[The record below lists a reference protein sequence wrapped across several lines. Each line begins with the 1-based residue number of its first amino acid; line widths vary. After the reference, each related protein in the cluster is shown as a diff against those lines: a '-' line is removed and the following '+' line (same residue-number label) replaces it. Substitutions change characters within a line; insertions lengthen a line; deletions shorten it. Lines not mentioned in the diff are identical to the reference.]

1 MIAHGPIWQ
10 MYIQSTDT
18 ASSVLKLRSKEY
30 LSSGFQNLMLRLI
43 SLNIEPL
50 MTLRRPLA
58 AVLGLLVF
66 SIAVSA
72 DAQETL
78 RIGYQ
83 KSSTL
88 ITLLK
93 TRGTLEKAL
102 NANHIDVSWHEF
114 PSGLPLLEALN
125 VGNVDISADVADTVP
140 IFAQAAE
147 AQLTYFAQEAPSPA
161 AQAIVV
167 RKDSPIQQLADLKG
181 KKIAVTKAAG
191 AHYLLIA
198 ALNKAG
204 LAFTDIQPAYLSP
217 ADGRAAFENNKVD
230 AWVTWEPFLTS
241 VQRQLPTRT
250 LADGAGLASYK
261 RYYLTGTPYA
271 KAHPEVLR
279 VVFAE
284 LEKTGQW
291 VKAHPQE
298 AATVLGP
305 LWGNLDAA
313 TVEAA
318 NAHRSYQVQP
328 VTLEQLGEQQQI
340 ADAFFKAG
348 LLPKAVDARAV
359 QTWQP

>member
-1 MIAHGPIWQ
+1 MPLFSLH
-10 MYIQSTDT
+10 
-18 ASSVLKLRSKEY
+18 
-30 LSSGFQNLMLRLI
+30 RLFI
-43 SLNIEPL
+43 
-50 MTLRRPLA
+50 TGLA
-58 AVLGLLVF
+58 TLGLCTAL
-66 SIAVSA
+66 SA
-72 DAQETL
+72 QAEETV

-93 TRGTLEKAL
+93 TQGTLEKAL
-102 NANHIDVSWHEF
+102 KADGIDVTWHEF

-140 IFAQAAE
+140 IFAQAAQ
-147 AQLTYFAQEAPSPA
+147 AKLTYFAQEAPSPQ

-191 AHYLLIA
+191 THYLLIA

-204 LAFTDIQPAYLSP
+204 LAFSDIEPAYLTP

-250 LADGAGLASYK
+250 LADGTGLASYK

-271 KAHPEVLR
+271 KAHPEVLKLVYEQLR
-279 VVFAE
+279 QAGE
-284 LEKTGQW
+284 W
-291 VKAHPQE
+291 VKSHPRD
-298 AATVLGP
+298 AAKMLGP
-305 LWGNLDAA
+305 LWGNLDVE

-318 NAHRSYQVQP
+318 NAHRSYEVQP
-328 VTLEQLGEQQQI
+328 VTLDQLGEQQKI

-348 LLPKAVDARAV
+348 LLPKAVDAQDV
-359 QTWQP
+359 QVWKP

>member
-1 MIAHGPIWQ
+1 M
-10 MYIQSTDT
+10 S
-18 ASSVLKLRSKEY
+18 LRY
-30 LSSGFQNLMLRLI
+30 PF
-43 SLNIEPL
+43 
-50 MTLRRPLA
+50 A
-58 AVLGLLVF
+58 AAFGLLVL
-66 SIAVSA
+66 SVAPSA
-72 DAQETL
+72 PAQETV

-93 TRGTLEKAL
+93 TQGTLEKAL
-102 NANHIDVSWHEF
+102 KADHIDVSWHEF

-140 IFAQAAE
+140 IFAQAAQ
-147 AQLTYFAQEAPSPA
+147 AKLTYFAQEAPSPA

-204 LAFTDIQPAYLSP
+204 LAFSDIEPAYLSP

-250 LADGAGLASYK
+250 LADGTGLASYK

-271 KAHPEVLR
+271 QAHPEVLKA
-279 VVFAE
+279 VYAQ
-284 LEKTGQW
+284 LEQAGQW
-291 VKAHPQE
+291 VKTHPRD
-298 AATVLGP
+298 AAKVLGP
-305 LWGNLDAA
+305 LWGNLDEA

-328 VTLEQLGEQQQI
+328 VTLEQLGEQQNI

-348 LLPKAVDARAV
+348 LLPRAVDAKAV

>member
-1 MIAHGPIWQ
+1 MPLFSLH
-10 MYIQSTDT
+10 
-18 ASSVLKLRSKEY
+18 
-30 LSSGFQNLMLRLI
+30 RLFI
-43 SLNIEPL
+43 
-50 MTLRRPLA
+50 TGLA
-58 AVLGLLVF
+58 TLGLCTTL
-66 SIAVSA
+66 SA
-72 DAQETL
+72 HAQETV

-93 TRGTLEKAL
+93 TQGTLEKAL
-102 NANHIDVSWHEF
+102 KTDGIDVTWHEF
-114 PSGLPLLEALN
+114 PSGLPLLEALT

-140 IFAQAAE
+140 IFAQAAQ
-147 AQLTYFAQEAPSPA
+147 AKLTYFAQEAPSPQ

-191 AHYLLIA
+191 THYLLIA

-204 LAFTDIQPAYLSP
+204 LAFSDIEPAYLTP

-250 LADGAGLASYK
+250 LADGTGLASYK

-271 KAHPEVLR
+271 KAHPEVLKL
-279 VVFAE
+279 VYEQLHQAGE
-284 LEKTGQW
+284 W
-291 VKAHPQE
+291 VKSHPRD
-298 AATVLGP
+298 AAKVLGP
-305 LWGNLDAA
+305 LWGNLDVE

-318 NAHRSYQVQP
+318 NAHRSYEVQP
-328 VTLEQLGEQQQI
+328 VTLDQLGEQQKI

-348 LLPKAVDARAV
+348 LLPKAVDAQDV
-359 QTWQP
+359 QVWKP